1 MTFRNEGR
9 LGEYKPALRL
19 RTSLGVFRNALF
31 ATLGLAPLVACS
43 SSSSN
48 GSPIDA
54 GTGGLGAGGVS
65 QAGAGGSSTGGVSS
79 GGTSAGGVNS
89 GGTSTGGGVATG
101 GVASGGVSGSGGTAS
116 GGHDAGSDSGTDAGS
131 SVCVHPTPRLG
142 PDGKP
147 TGFVNCDG
155 GFTHRT
161 KKLECATAL
170 PRAGECGTGHV
181 TDASIA
187 YGACATDSNCKD
199 QANGYCN
206 PSALGGGCACNYGCR
221 TDADCGTGE
230 ICGCGDPIGE
240 CVPTANCTV
249 DADCS
254 AGFLCITS
262 GDGFC
267 GETFACQTAKDTCLT
282 DADCTTDM
290 PLCAYVTDHHEC
302 AARRPCGTGRPF
314 LVGGEARVATVT
326 ATDAWCSDLRPLL
339 TGLDTAARERL
350 AAAWTDVAL
359 MEHASIAAFAR
370 FTLELLSLGAP
381 PALVV
386 EAQAALVDETAHA
399 KDAFA
404 LASAYAGRG
413 IGPGPLDVGLALG
426 SRSPLDIVRTAILEG
441 CIGETV
447 AALEATEALAHA
459 TDPGVRTALAR
470 VATDEARHAELAW
483 RFVKWALESGPE
495 PLRDGTA
502 RALTSIV
509 DSETR
514 ARQEARAVPRTTLDA
529 IVAGH
534 GVLDGERRAELGRRV
549 MVDVIEPCAA
559 ALLGAST
566 RHETPMALRATVT
579 AA

>member
-1 MTFRNEGR
+1 M
-9 LGEYKPALRL
+9 
-19 RTSLGVFRNALF
+19 
-31 ATLGLAPLVACS
+31 
-43 SSSSN
+43 
-48 GSPIDA
+48 DA
-54 GTGGLGAGGVS
+54 GTGGIGTGGS
-65 QAGAGGSSTGGVSS
+65 GTGGSGTGGTGQAGAGGSNT
-79 GGTSAGGVNS
+79 GGVNS

-101 GVASGGVSGSGGTAS
+101 GAASGGVSGSGGTAS
-116 GGHDAGSDSGTDAGS
+116 GGRDAGSDSGTDAGS

-155 GFTHRT
+155 GFSHRT

-170 PRAGECGTGHV
+170 PRSGECGSGHV

-187 YGACATDSNCKD
+187 YGACATDSDCKD
-199 QANGYCN
+199 QPNGYCN
-206 PSALGGGCACNYGCR
+206 PSALGGGCSCNYGCR

-230 ICGCGDPIGE
+230 ICGCGDPIGQ
-240 CVPTANCTV
+240 CVPTANCTI
-249 DADCS
+249 DADCG

-267 GETFACQTAKDTCLT
+267 GETFACQTAQDTCLT

-302 AARRPCGTGRPF
+302 APRRPCGTGRPF
-314 LVGGEARVATVT
+314 LVGGEARVANVT
-326 ATDAWCSDLRPLL
+326 TTDTWRSDLRPQLA
-339 TGLDTAARERL
+339 GLEVAARERL
-350 AAAWTDVAL
+350 AEAWTDVAL

-381 PALVV
+381 PALVL
-386 EAQAALVDETAHA
+386 EAQTALLDETIHA
-399 KDAFA
+399 RDAFA

-426 SRSPLDIVRTAILEG
+426 SRSPLDVVRTAILEG

-447 AALEATEALAHA
+447 AAVEATEALAHA
-459 TDPGVRTALAR
+459 TDLAVRTALAR

-495 PLRDGTA
+495 SLRDETA
-502 RALTSIV
+502 RALASIV
-509 DSETR
+509 DSETHS
-514 ARQEARAVPRTTLDA
+514 RQEAARNAPHAALDA
-529 IVAGH
+529 IVVGH
-534 GVLDGERRAELGRRV
+534 GVLDGERRAELGRRI
-549 MVDVIEPCAA
+549 MLDVIQPCAR
-559 ALLGAST
+559 ALLAASDSHEPSMMPARPLPPPKKGADCGNENGRQRRSRSRRGARRST
-566 RHETPMALRATVT
+566 D
-579 AA
+579 